1 MFNQVYANF
10 TKEPVSTRFELRV
23 PTCAPP
29 VAAAAASIVCVLY
42 MYVTLA
48 GNFRG
53 TNSCNLIHFST
64 FFYRIM
70 TDWRQTTL
78 PRFFHQHQ
86 TTEQTIQASTSGSNS
101 GVNPKSL
108 GGRSKSQDAIR
119 NHRKTV
125 RFVSDKQQYQPI
137 LDSTNIG
144 GYNGGGSRPDGRG
157 ELGHSGPGG
166 PGGGGG
172 VKGRSFFLL
181 SMLQGGDP
189 SSSSGRAKSSKVTTF
204 LHFFFLSLFF
214 SLGVISHFYVL
225 HLCTTTHCCCTL
237 SQLDYL
243 SNTQWGNILL
253 NFQALAILS
262 GISIMEFCENS
273 S

>member
-1 MFNQVYANF
+1 MRATAGGSGKYSV
-10 TKEPVSTRFELRV
+10 
-23 PTCAPP
+23 CA
-29 VAAAAASIVCVLY
+29 L
-42 MYVTLA
+42 YVTLA

-86 TTEQTIQASTSGSNS
+86 TTEQTIQGSS

-204 LHFFFLSLFF
+204 LHFFFSLFF
-214 SLGVISHFYVL
+214 SLGVISHCYVL

-243 SNTQWGNILL
+243 SNPQWGNILYVV
-253 NFQALAILS
+253 
-262 GISIMEFCENS
+262 
-273 S
+273 

>member
-1 MFNQVYANF
+1 MFSQVYANF

-29 VAAAAASIVCVLY
+29 AAAAASIVCVLY

-86 TTEQTIQASTSGSNS
+86 TTEQTIQGTSGSNS

-204 LHFFFLSLFF
+204 LHFFFSLFF
-214 SLGVISHFYVL
+214 FAWCHQSLLCAAPL
-225 HLCTTTHCCCTL
+225 H
-237 SQLDYL
+237 YYA
-243 SNTQWGNILL
+243 LL
-253 NFQALAILS
+253 LHSLTA
-262 GISIMEFCENS
+262 
-273 S
+273 

>member
-29 VAAAAASIVCVLY
+29 AAAAASIVCVLY

-86 TTEQTIQASTSGSNS
+86 TTEQTIQGTSGSNS

-204 LHFFFLSLFF
+204 LHFFFFSLFF
-214 SLGVISHFYVL
+214 FRLVSSVIAM
-225 HLCTTTHCCCTL
+225 CCTFALLRTAAAL
-237 SQLDYL
+237 SHSL
-243 SNTQWGNILL
+243 I
-253 NFQALAILS
+253 
-262 GISIMEFCENS
+262 ISPTHNGARAFR
-273 S
+273 

>member
-1 MFNQVYANF
+1 MVLSEHLLFFSRDLSESFKNSEI
-10 TKEPVSTRFELRV
+10 K
-23 PTCAPP
+23 PP
-29 VAAAAASIVCVLY
+29 L
-42 MYVTLA
+42 
-48 GNFRG
+48 
-53 TNSCNLIHFST
+53 
-64 FFYRIM
+64 
-70 TDWRQTTL
+70 
-78 PRFFHQHQ
+78 
-86 TTEQTIQASTSGSNS
+86 
-101 GVNPKSL
+101 KSL

-144 GYNGGGSRPDGRG
+144 GYNGGGGSRPDGRG
-157 ELGHSGPGG
+157 EPGGPGG
-166 PGGGGG
+166 GGGGG

-204 LHFFFLSLFF
+204 LHFFFFSLFF
-214 SLGVISHFYVL
+214 SLGVISHCYVL

-243 SNTQWGNILL
+243 SNLRS
-253 NFQALAILS
+253 FK
-262 GISIMEFCENS
+262 
-273 S
+273 